1 MRGQRHG
8 LVVLSLAALAPEPVR
23 PWLDPKYHLDNKPQM
38 LDALEFAQPKCPS
51 GLVLDIGANGGK
63 ETEHARKKGYEV
75 ISVECLN
82 REFLRLSDKWKHD
95 TGITLLNG
103 CASNALS
110 LHSFHEANAGSSLH
124 AQAVAQDS
132 ELVAFKNDR
141 GEDRRPHGRRVAEGV
156 DLLREDDRGA
166 SVTERHRDLIALR
179 EWSLP
184 E

>member
-8 LVVLSLAALAPEPVR
+8 LIVLSLAALAPEPVR

-110 LHSFHEANAGSSLH
+110 LHSFHEANAGSSSRPVECC
-124 AQAVAQDS
+124 A
-132 ELVAFKNDR
+132 R
-141 GEDRRPHGRRVAEGV
+141 GG
-156 DLLREDDRGA
+156 
-166 SVTERHRDLIALR
+166 TAL
-179 EWSLP
+179 
-184 E
+184 